1 MIFIIMEITR
11 VGYQK
16 ALNSFL
22 PRKYKFIERVE
33 IKRGPGI
40 RMGLFICEILI
51 ITNDGFHKNVKD
63 ECKDRINIGDVISFW
78 PFIQCL
84 GKRYDLIGLE
94 KDIQMIYTELTGLK
108 SVSRDITLKFEIK

>member
-1 MIFIIMEITR
+1 MEITR

-63 ECKDRINIGDVISFW
+63 ECKDRINIGDVIGFW